1 MSLINRRTAGAGAL
15 VALFVALSVAST
27 ADAATY
33 YACVAKKG
41 GAIRLVS
48 KTAKCRKRER
58 RISFNSQGLPGRN
71 GLKGNNGVNGSNGVN
86 GANGTTGFTST
97 LPSGKTELGTWAADL
112 LQKESV
118 YYVPI
123 SFNIP
128 LLALP
133 EYTVIGRKAPSTAE
147 CPGTVGNP
155 QAASGHLCIYVGE
168 LLGGTLFEFDPSQ
181 EGFGVNRYGTVL
193 GLKSGAIEGAFG
205 YGTWA
210 VTG

>member
-15 VALFVALSVAST
+15 VAVLVALSVAST

-33 YACVAKKG
+33 YACAAKKG

-48 KTAKCRKRER
+48 KRAKCRRSER

-71 GLKGNNGVNGSNGVN
+71 GLNGSNGRNGSN
-86 GANGTTGFTST
+86 GANGASGTSGFTST
-97 LPSGKTELGTWAADL
+97 LPSGKTEVGTWAADL
-112 LQKESV
+112 LTEASV

-128 LLALP
+128 LLAPP
-133 EYTVIGRKAPSTAE
+133 ESTLIGKKAPSTAE

-155 QAASGHLCIYVGE
+155 KAAPGHLCIYTGE
-168 LLGGTLFEFDPSQ
+168 LSGGSLFLFDPSQ
-181 EGFGVNRYGTVL
+181 EGGGVNTYGTVL
-193 GLKSGAIEGAFG
+193 GLKSGASLALA

>member
-1 MSLINRRTAGAGAL
+1 
-15 VALFVALSVAST
+15 VLSVAST
-27 ADAATY
+27 ADATTY

-48 KTAKCRKRER
+48 KKAKCRKSER
-58 RISFNSQGLPGRN
+58 RISLNSEGLPGRN
-71 GLKGNNGVNGSNGVN
+71 GLNGRNGANGSN
-86 GANGTTGFTST
+86 GANGTIGFTST
-97 LPSGKTELGTWAADL
+97 LPSGKTEVGTWAANL
-112 LQKESV
+112 NTEEIS

-128 LLALP
+128 LLAPP
-133 EYTVIGRKAPSTAE
+133 EGFTIIGKKAPSTVA

-155 QAASGHLCIYVGE
+155 QAASGNLCIYVGE
-168 LLGGTLFEFDPSQ
+168 LLGGTLFEFDPNQS
-181 EGFGVNRYGTVL
+181 GDGVNRYGTIL
-193 GLKSGAIEGAFG
+193 GLKPTEKQAFA

>member
-15 VALFVALSVAST
+15 VGLFVALSMATT
-27 ADAATY
+27 ADATTY

-41 GAIRLVS
+41 GAIRIVS
-48 KTAKCRKRER
+48 KIAKCRKRER
-58 RISFNSQGLPGRN
+58 RISFNSEGAPGRN
-71 GLKGNNGVNGSNGVN
+71 GINGSNGIN
-86 GANGTTGFTST
+86 GAEGASGFTST
-97 LPSGKTELGTWAADL
+97 LPRGKTELGTWAANL
-112 LQKESV
+112 LTKESV
-118 YYVPI
+118 YYMPI

-128 LLALP
+128 LAALP
-133 EYTVIGRKAPSTAE
+133 EYAIIGKKAPSTAV

-155 QAASGHLCIYVGE
+155 QAASGYLCIYVGE
-168 LLGGTLFEFDPSQ
+168 LFEGTLFEFDPNQ

-193 GLKSGAIEGAFG
+193 GLKSGVTEGAFA